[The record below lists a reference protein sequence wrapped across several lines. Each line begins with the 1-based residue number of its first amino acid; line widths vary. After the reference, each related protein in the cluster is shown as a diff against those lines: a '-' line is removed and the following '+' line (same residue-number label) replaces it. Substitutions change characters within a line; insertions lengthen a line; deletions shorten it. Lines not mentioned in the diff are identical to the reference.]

1 MVSRRYAELADAR
14 PDDGQAVQPGLN
26 RRHNQLRLRAAVSA
40 TARVGILVATL
51 ACAGVD
57 AGDFDEMIQV
67 ADLREAAQVA
77 RAKNLVMMIEFSSEY
92 CGYCRKLEELFLL
105 PMQRNED
112 YDAKVL
118 IRSISLD
125 PHETVID
132 LDGRLLDTNRFAAR
146 YGISLTP
153 TLVFLNSEGIELSEK
168 LVGIWS
174 EDFYGAYIDQRIGQA
189 RRRLS
194 D

>member
-1 MVSRRYAELADAR
+1 
-14 PDDGQAVQPGLN
+14 
-26 RRHNQLRLRAAVSA
+26 
-40 TARVGILVATL
+40 
-51 ACAGVD
+51 
-57 AGDFDEMIQV
+57 MIQV

>member
-1 MVSRRYAELADAR
+1 MLAGR
-14 PDDGQAVQPGLN
+14 IGL
-26 RRHNQLRLRAAVSA
+26 LLVALVFAAAAV
-40 TARVGILVATL
+40 
-51 ACAGVD
+51 
-57 AGDFDEMIQV
+57 GDTDEMIPV
-67 ADLREAAQVA
+67 SDLRELARVA
-77 RAKNLVMMIEFSSEY
+77 RAQNLVMMIEFSSEY

-125 PHETVID
+125 PHETLID
-132 LDGRLLDTNRFAAR
+132 FDGSLVDTDRFAAR
-146 YGISLTP
+146 YGVSLTP
-153 TLVFLNSEGIELSEK
+153 TLVFLNSEGTELSEK

-174 EDFYGAYIDQRIGQA
+174 EDFYGAYIDKHIDQA
-189 RRRLS
+189 CARL